1 MNYSYRLLAEQQ
13 VYRGFFKV
21 TQFTV
26 DFDYFSGGRS
36 GPVLRECL
44 GKGRVV
50 AALPYDPVRDEFVF
64 VEQFRIGR
72 MAAGVHPW
80 NTEIVAGFI
89 DKPDETPEQ
98 SMQRELEEE
107 IGVRAQ
113 TLELIGQYFGSPGGS
128 GGRVYLYL
136 ATVDA
141 DATRTFTGLHEEGED
156 IRVIRVPRKTA
167 LRWLVEGK
175 IGNATMLIAVQA
187 FALREAR
194 NQDLR

>member
-1 MNYSYRLLAEQQ
+1 MKYSYRLLAEQE
-13 VYRGFFKV
+13 VYRGFFKI
-21 TQFTV
+21 TRFTV
-26 DFDYFSGGRS
+26 DFDYFSGGTS
-36 GPVLRECL
+36 GPIVRECL
-44 GKGRVV
+44 GKGQVV

-72 MAAGVHPW
+72 MVAGAGPW

-113 TLELIGQYFGSPGGS
+113 ILEPIGQYFSSPGGS
-128 GGRVYLYL
+128 GGRVYLYQ

-141 DATRTFTGLHEEGED
+141 AATKTFTGLHEEGED

-167 LRWLVEGK
+167 LQWLGEGK
-175 IGNATMLIAVQA
+175 ISNATMLIAMQS
-187 FALREAR
+187 FALRAAQ
-194 NQDLR
+194 NI